1 MIKRFLALLLVL
13 VLVAGL
19 TVPIHA
25 YNAKGHNK
33 VIEKILFG
41 KADYAQSISADI
53 HEKLQM
59 LEYATTIC
67 LDQYNGHYTDEL
79 KFLNDQNIRGII
91 QQISDIDFSGNS
103 RHRQKTHL
111 GWDYSYSPDDAHWSE
126 RKILLLQTVNKT
138 FGFRNIA
145 GQQKILWFT
154 HDFGYDKKCESFSA
168 FLYYLHI
175 LGEFEELNEKLNS
188 LSYSRTS
195 YDEIFSDVLPLARM
209 YPADKYPDV
218 FWELEKHLPVIFQTH
233 KENGSRVYINMMQDI
248 QILATEARRFALE
261 NNDFDKPSADVVAE
275 YCHYGV
281 KLIEIL
287 QNTVPELLKDEE
299 FFASVFYPDEVKKK
313 PWYQFW

>member
-1 MIKRFLALLLVL
+1 MVKRFLALFLVL
-13 VLVAGL
+13 TLVAGL
-19 TVPIHA
+19 AVSVRA
-25 YNAKGHNK
+25 YDAKGHNK
-33 VIEKILFG
+33 AIEKILFG
-41 KADYAQSISADI
+41 KADYAQSISSDI

-59 LEYATTIC
+59 LEYATMIC

-111 GWDYSYSPDDAHWSE
+111 GWDYTYSSDDAHWPE
-126 RKILLLQTVNKT
+126 RKTLLLQTVNKT
-138 FGFRNIA
+138 FGFRKIA
-145 GQQKILWFT
+145 GQQEILWFT

-188 LSYSRTS
+188 PSYSRTS

-275 YCHYGV
+275 YCRYGV

-299 FFASVFYPDEVKKK
+299 FFASVFYPDEVRKK

>member
-13 VLVAGL
+13 TLVAGL
-19 TVPIHA
+19 TVQVHA

-41 KADYAQSISADI
+41 KGDYAQSISPDI
-53 HEKLQM
+53 HENLQM

-79 KFLNDQNIRGII
+79 KYLNDQRIRGIVS
-91 QQISDIDFSGNS
+91 QISDIDFSGNS

-111 GWDYSYSPDDAHWSE
+111 GWDYTYSSDDAHWSE
-126 RKILLLQTVNKT
+126 RKTLLLQTVNKT
-138 FGFRNIA
+138 FGFRKIA
-145 GQQKILWFT
+145 GEQKILWFT
-154 HDFGYDKKCESFSA
+154 HDFGYEEKCNSFSA

-175 LGEFEELNEKLNS
+175 LGEFDELNEKINS
-188 LSYSRTS
+188 PSYSRTS
-195 YDEIFSDVLPLARM
+195 YDEIFSDVLPLVRTN
-209 YPADKYPDV
+209 PADKYPDV
-218 FWELEKHLPVIFQTH
+218 FWELEKHLPVILETH
-233 KENGSRVYINMMQDI
+233 KENGSHVYINMMQDI
-248 QILATEARRFALE
+248 QILAAEARQFALE
-261 NNDFDKPSADVVAE
+261 NDDFEDPSADVVAE
-275 YCHYGV
+275 YCRYSV

-287 QNTVPELLKDEE
+287 QNSIPELLKGEE